1 MSTNYPNFNYA
12 GTDPAGDFLQEL
24 KIEENKQAMIA
35 FLDNIPGMQN
45 PPFVYCKVHW
55 ISEYGEKGR
64 MIQCFGGQCCEQVTW
79 QKGWGGEPGK
89 FAPTKARHRY
99 FIPIVHYEQDA
110 QNPVATK
117 ATVKYLNMTWTAYN
131 ALVTVL
137 QNTTE
142 GLSFFDRDFMVT
154 ARKVNG
160 ATDYIYD
167 KKESQA
173 QWKTNPIY
181 KKQVEEQLPT
191 VAERLKNAMPLY
203 VTPEE
208 FAAVK
213 SELDQKVKAAMASHQ
228 MQQQHQQQQQA
239 QPFGALPGQ
248 GMAQGIPAAQPAQQ
262 AFVQPQP
269 VPQVFTQAPLPEQ
282 NPILQQPV
290 YAQPQVNMPIPPVQA
305 QPFNPVETPVNM
317 NVQGVLVPGAPVQA
331 VQGVQVT
338 TTVEQAPQEPAQ
350 QEPAQQEL
358 PPVSLAFD
366 PTKLLQ

>member
-64 MIQCFGGQCCEQVTW
+64 LIQCFGGQCCEQVTW

-181 KKQVEEQLPT
+181 KQQVEEQLPT

-208 FAAVK
+208 FAAIK

-228 MQQQHQQQQQA
+228 MQQQHQQQQQQA

-248 GMAQGIPAAQPAQQ
+248 GMPQGIPTAQPAQQ

-269 VPQVFTQAPLPEQ
+269 VPQVFAQAPLPEQ
-282 NPILQQPV
+282 NPVMQQPV
-290 YAQPQVNMPIPPVQA
+290 YTQPQANIPVTAPMPGMEGNYMNTPIPGMPVQPQM
-305 QPFNPVETPVNM
+305 QPTP
-317 NVQGVLVPGAPVQA
+317 
-331 VQGVQVT
+331 VT
-338 TTVEQAPQEPAQ
+338 TTVEQAPQEPVQ

>member
-1 MSTNYPNFNYA
+1 MSTNYPEFNYA
-12 GTDPAGDFLQEL
+12 GTDPAGEFLQEL

-55 ISEYGEKGR
+55 ISEFGDKGR
-64 MIQCFGGQCCEQVTW
+64 LIQCFGGQCCEQVTW

-131 ALVTVL
+131 ALITVL

-154 ARKVNG
+154 SRKVNG

-181 KKQVEEQLPT
+181 KQQVEEQLPT

-203 VTPEE
+203 ITAEE
-208 FAAVK
+208 FAAIK
-213 SELDQKVKAAMASHQ
+213 HELDAKVKAAIASHQ
-228 MQQQHQQQQQA
+228 MQQQAQQQPQQQQY
-239 QPFGALPGQ
+239 GALPGQ
-248 GMAQGIPAAQPAQQ
+248 GLAQPMQQ
-262 AFVQPQP
+262 QYAQP
-269 VPQVFTQAPLPEQ
+269 VQQQFTQAPLPEQ
-282 NPILQQPV
+282 NPVLQQPV

-317 NVQGVLVPGAPVQA
+317 NVQGVAVPGVPVQQMQS
-331 VQGVQVT
+331 VPVT
-338 TTVEQAPQEPAQ
+338 TTVEQAPQE
-350 QEPAQQEL
+350 EPKQDL
-358 PPVSLAFD
+358 PPVSLSFD
-366 PTKLLQ
+366 PSQLLQ